1 MNTLIHQIIYIIISL
16 LFIIIYLLYLFLLA
30 IKWIGAENMQ
40 IIILKECPTSLDIQA
55 LKSKLKCNNTSNVH
69 KYF

>member
-40 IIILKECPTSLDIQA
+40 IIILKECPTSLLSFKQ
-55 LKSKLKCNNTSNVH
+55 NVS
-69 KYF
+69 FF